1 MAYYRIYPLNQL
13 GRIAGNGVDVICA
26 DDSEA
31 CRHARH
37 MLADIGRAEVWSG
50 ARYVGEVAS
59 GRLKRIGSSGRCGPE
74 LPRHAAARAIPPATA
89 AMPSWGRADLFA
101 AAELSGCE

>member
-26 DDSEA
+26 DDLEA

-37 MLADIGRAEVWSG
+37 MLADIGRTEVWSG
-50 ARYVGEVAS
+50 TRYVGEVAS
-59 GRLKRIGSSGRCGPE
+59 DRLKMIGSSGRCGPE
-74 LPRHAAARAIPPATA
+74 LPRHAAARAIVPATA
-89 AMPSWGRADLFA
+89 KVPSWGRADLFA
-101 AAELSGCE
+101 EAELLGCE